1 MAADLSSLPIQL
13 GIRLLLDSVSY
24 TNALPEWVEPITI
37 DYRKRE
43 ERVQQL
49 ANQYLSGSQPEKPF
63 EISVP
68 KRTGQLKTW
77 VIPRVN
83 DQIICQACVSAIAQQ
98 VEQKC
103 IDKSRVFSCL
113 YNTDVSR
120 LALLQDQVE
129 AWTRFQLETQR
140 RCASQD
146 CILQFDIQNAYGSMG
161 RDRVIPFLR
170 RVSPNPTA
178 VQLLAILVEGFAGA
192 NQGLPFFNDSI
203 FFLGNAYLS
212 LVDEIVGRYSSNFV
226 RFVDDYRVFGN
237 SRSAMESVLPKI
249 RADLRNELG
258 FDISDPKL
266 KLGSVEDYLEAVS
279 RLKYAET
286 TGTEYTDPASFPGVF
301 RPQDMHD
308 LAVKSLRDPDGY
320 LHQGFGRLQMASFR
334 QIRVRSMIANAQEYA
349 QTPRGD
355 FIEILS
361 SDSQLILGTCQLMR
375 QYSKDPANLWRL
387 LWLLYF
393 SKDML
398 PARIADAPAKL
409 ELVTTLQQI
418 AAAQDVPLVARLWA
432 TDMPYFPAVN
442 KEKMRI
448 EDLHELGYVE
458 RGQQCYGG

>member
-1 MAADLSSLPIQL
+1 
-13 GIRLLLDSVSY
+13 
-24 TNALPEWVEPITI
+24 
-37 DYRKRE
+37 
-43 ERVQQL
+43 
-49 ANQYLSGSQPEKPF
+49 
-63 EISVP
+63 
-68 KRTGQLKTW
+68 
-77 VIPRVN
+77 
-83 DQIICQACVSAIAQQ
+83 
-98 VEQKC
+98 
-103 IDKSRVFSCL
+103 
-113 YNTDVSR
+113 
-120 LALLQDQVE
+120 
-129 AWTRFQLETQR
+129 
-140 RCASQD
+140 
-146 CILQFDIQNAYGSMG
+146 
-161 RDRVIPFLR
+161 
-170 RVSPNPTA
+170 
-178 VQLLAILVEGFAGA
+178 
-192 NQGLPFFNDSI
+192 
-203 FFLGNAYLS
+203 
-212 LVDEIVGRYSSNFV
+212 
-226 RFVDDYRVFGN
+226 
-237 SRSAMESVLPKI
+237 
-249 RADLRNELG
+249 
-258 FDISDPKL
+258 
-266 KLGSVEDYLEAVS
+266 
-279 RLKYAET
+279 
-286 TGTEYTDPASFPGVF
+286 
-301 RPQDMHD
+301 
-308 LAVKSLRDPDGY
+308 VKSLRDPDGY